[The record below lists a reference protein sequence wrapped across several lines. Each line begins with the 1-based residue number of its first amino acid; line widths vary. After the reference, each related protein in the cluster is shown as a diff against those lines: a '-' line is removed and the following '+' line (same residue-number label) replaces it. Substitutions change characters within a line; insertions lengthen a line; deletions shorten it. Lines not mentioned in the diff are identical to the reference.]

1 MFSTR
6 LDILA
11 VIFGI
16 CLTATAAF
24 AHAGL
29 VESTPAKDSTVSAPK
44 TIKLTFSEKIV
55 PAFSGLQL
63 SMGGGMAVS
72 TKTTLSD
79 DGKTLT
85 ARPTSPF
92 MSGKWTLSWHATS
105 ADDGHKS
112 EGSYSFTI
120 K

>member
-1 MFSTR
+1 MFSPR
-6 LDILA
+6 FFGL
-11 VIFGI
+11 VFGI
-16 CLTATAAF
+16 CLSATAAS

-29 VESTPAKDSTVSAPK
+29 VESSPAKDSTVSPPK
-44 TIKLTFSEKIV
+44 AIRLTFSEKIV
-55 PAFSGLQL
+55 PAFSGIQL
-63 SMGGGMAVS
+63 SMGHGMTVS
-72 TKTTLSD
+72 TKTSLSG

-112 EGSYSFTI
+112 EGSFDFTI

>member
-1 MFSTR
+1 MSSRPF
-6 LDILA
+6 LA
-11 VIFGI
+11 VVFGT
-16 CLTATAAF
+16 CLSASSAL

-29 VESTPAKDSTVSAPK
+29 VESDPAKDSTVSPPK
-44 TIKLTFSEKIV
+44 AIKLTFSEKIV
-55 PAFSGLQL
+55 PAFSGIKL
-63 SMGGGMAVS
+63 SMGHGMAVS
-72 TKTTLSD
+72 TKTSLSD

-112 EGSYSFTI
+112 EGSYDFTI

>member
-1 MFSTR
+1 MVAHRSTA
-6 LDILA
+6 LA
-11 VIFGI
+11 IAFGI
-16 CLTATAAF
+16 CLTATSAF

-29 VESTPAKDSTVSAPK
+29 VESIPAKGSTISAPK

-55 PAFSGLQL
+55 PAFSGLKL
-63 SMGGGMAVS
+63 SMGDGMVAS
-72 TKTTLSD
+72 TKTSLSD
-79 DGKTLT
+79 DGKTLM
-85 ARPTSPF
+85 AQPTSPF
-92 MSGKWTLSWHATS
+92 MPGKWTLSWHATS